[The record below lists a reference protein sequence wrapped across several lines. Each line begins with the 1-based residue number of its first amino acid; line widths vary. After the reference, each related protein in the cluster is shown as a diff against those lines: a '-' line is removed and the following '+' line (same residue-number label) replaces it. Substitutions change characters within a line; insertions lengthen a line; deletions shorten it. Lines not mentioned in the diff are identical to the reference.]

1 MTGHEMSEHAHPN
14 YVKVWGILVGLLL
27 VSITGPMLGIP
38 LLTLLTAFGI
48 AIVKAYLVAK
58 NFMHLNIER
67 RYIVYLL
74 GTVLAFMAL
83 FYAGASPDVMQHQ
96 GTNWQK
102 PLLLLQAHDAASAH
116 GETHGTTH

>member
-1 MTGHEMSEHAHPN
+1 MSEHTHPN
-14 YVKVWGILVGLLL
+14 YVKVWSILVGLLL
-27 VSITGPMLGIP
+27 VSVTGPMLGIP

-58 NFMHLNIER
+58 NFMHLNIEK

-83 FYAGASPDVMQHQ
+83 FFAGASPDVMEHR

-102 PLLLLQAHDAASAH
+102 PLLLLQVHDAAPAH
-116 GETHGTTH
+116 GEAHGTTH